1 MIKKI
6 LSCILVLTFVF
17 SISACSAGV
26 NKNDGFKVGM
36 VTDVGG
42 INDQSFNQSA
52 WKGMQRLRDDHG
64 AKVSYL
70 ESKQE
75 ADYSTNLDI
84 MSDQNNDIVW
94 GIGFAMADAILTAAD
109 ANEDIHYALIDNA
122 FENTPANVTGVV
134 FKSQESAFLVGYIAA
149 LTTKTDKV
157 GFVGGQTS
165 LIIDQFEYGYKAGVN
180 YGAKEKNK
188 NISISVQYADSFT
201 DAAKGKA
208 IANKMYSDGCD
219 IVFHA
224 AGGVGNGVIEAA
236 KDNNKFAIGV
246 DNDQAYLAP
255 DNVLTSAM
263 KNVDIAVEDVS
274 LKYKNGEEIGGKTF
288 TYGITESGVGIP
300 QEHKLMGDETY
311 NKALQLEEKIKS
323 GEIVPPGT
331 QKDYENFKI

>member
-1 MIKKI
+1 MMKRF
-6 LSCILVLTFVF
+6 LSCILVIALMF
-17 SISACSAGV
+17 SISSCSAGV
-26 NKNDGFKVGM
+26 KEDGIFKVGM

-52 WKGMQRLRDDHG
+52 WKGMQRLRDNYG
-64 AKVSYL
+64 VNVSYL

-75 ADYSTNLDI
+75 SEYATNLEI

-94 GIGFAMADAILTAAD
+94 GIGFAMSDAILSAAD

-122 FENTPANVTGVV
+122 FENTPENVTGVL
-134 FKSQESAFLVGYIAA
+134 FKSQEAAFLVGYVAA

-157 GFVGGQTS
+157 GFVGGQTTVV
-165 LIIDQFEYGYKAGVN
+165 IDQFEYGYKAGVK

-208 IANKMYSDGCD
+208 IGNKMYSDGCD

-246 DNDQAYLAP
+246 DNDQAYMAP

-263 KNVDIAVEDVS
+263 KNVDVALEDVS
-274 LKYKNGEEIGGKTF
+274 LKYMNGEEIGGKTF
-288 TYGITESGVGIP
+288 TYGIAESGVGIP
-300 QEHKLMGDETY
+300 QDHRLMGDETY
-311 NKALQLEEKIKS
+311 NKAMQLEEKIKS
-323 GEIVPPGT
+323 GEVVPPAT
-331 QKDYENFKI
+331 QQAYNNFKV

>member
-6 LSCILVLTFVF
+6 LSCALVLSLVF

-26 NKNDGFKVGM
+26 TDNSGFKVGM

-52 WKGMQRLRDDHG
+52 WKGMQRLRDDYG
-64 AKVSYL
+64 TKISYL

-75 ADYSTNLDI
+75 SEYTTNLEI

-94 GIGFAMADAILTAAD
+94 GIGYAMADAILDAAQT
-109 ANEDIHYALIDNA
+109 NEDIHYALIDNE
-122 FENTPANVTGVV
+122 FENPPENLTGVV
-134 FKSQESAFLVGYIAA
+134 FKTQDAAFLVGYIAA
-149 LTTKTDKV
+149 LTTKTNKV
-157 GFVGGQTS
+157 GFVGGETS
-165 LIIDQFEYGYKAGVN
+165 VIIDQFEYGYKAGVN
-180 YGAKEKNK
+180 YGAKERNQ

-224 AGGVGNGVIEAA
+224 SGGVGNGVIEAA

-263 KNVDIAVEDVS
+263 KNVDVALEDVS
-274 LKYKNGEEIGGKTF
+274 LKYKNGEEIGGKNF
-288 TYGITESGVGIP
+288 TYGIGESGVGIP
-300 QEHKLMGDETY
+300 QDHRLMGDETY
-311 NKALQLEEKIKS
+311 NKAMQLEEKIKA
-323 GEIVPPGT
+323 GEIVPPAT
-331 QKDYENFKI
+331 QQAYENFKA